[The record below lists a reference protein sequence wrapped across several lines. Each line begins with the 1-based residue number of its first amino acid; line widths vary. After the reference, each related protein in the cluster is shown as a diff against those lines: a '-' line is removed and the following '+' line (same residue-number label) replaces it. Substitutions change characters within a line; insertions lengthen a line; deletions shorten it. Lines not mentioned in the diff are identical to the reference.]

1 MGAPYSQDLRLRVLA
16 ALDEGMG
23 KTKAHQQFKVSRSTI
38 DDWLKLRQETG
49 EVEAMTDYH
58 RGCPPAL
65 GNTVEVR
72 TFIEAHKHSTLTEM
86 AREWQQERGAT
97 LSTMAFSRALKRHGY
112 SRKKRATAIG
122 SVRQQRGK
130 PLDRS

>member
-1 MGAPYSQDLRLRVLA
+1 MS
-16 ALDEGMG
+16 
-23 KTKAHQQFKVSRSTI
+23 KTKVHQQFKVSRSTI

-49 EVEAMTDYH
+49 KVEAKRDYC

-65 GNTVEVR
+65 GGTVEVR

-86 AREWQQERGAT
+86 VQKWQQERGAT

-112 SRKKRATAIG
+112 SRKKRAISTG
-122 SVRQQRGK
+122 SVR
-130 PLDRS
+130 